1 MIKIAICDD
10 DLNVIE
16 EISQFLHDYEKIN
29 SVAFEILG
37 FYDGDELLASNQKFD
52 LIFLDIEM
60 ERIGGFEAADG
71 IREFDM
77 NLPIVYI
84 TSHSGHFERAFK
96 VHAFEY
102 IIKPIKQERL
112 LGVMNDFFAAR
123 HDVSETI
130 IQLLTS
136 DGFVNVKLNEVY
148 YFFAEAK
155 KKILMHTPDDDVL
168 IYENLADI
176 YDKLDK
182 TQFYMT
188 KRGSVVNLRYV
199 KRLKD
204 DRTIIMKDNYRV
216 SLAITKKEEFI
227 KKLSSVM
234 VDKLKG
240 Q

>member
-1 MIKIAICDD
+1 MIRIAVCDD
-10 DLNVIE
+10 DINIVK
-16 EISQFLHDYEKIN
+16 EISQFLHEYEKNN
-29 SVAFEILG
+29 SVDFEISG
-37 FYDGDELLASNQKFD
+37 FCDGDELLASNQKFD

-60 ERIGGFEAADG
+60 ERIGGFEAAYG

-102 IIKPIKQERL
+102 ITKPIKQERL

-123 HDVSETI
+123 HDVSESI

-155 KKILMHTPDDDVL
+155 KRILMHTVDDDVL
-168 IYENLADI
+168 IYENLSDI
-176 YDKLDK
+176 YNKLDK

-204 DRTIIMKDNYRV
+204 DRTIIMKDDYRV

>member
-16 EISQFLHDYEKIN
+16 EISQFLHDYEKNN

-155 KKILMHTPDDDVL
+155 KKILMHTFDDDII

-204 DRTIIMKDNYRV
+204 DRTIIMKDDYRV

>member
-16 EISQFLHDYEKIN
+16 EISQFLHDYEKNN
-29 SVAFEILG
+29 SVAFEVLG

-155 KKILMHTPDDDVL
+155 KKILMHTFDDDII

-204 DRTIIMKDNYRV
+204 DRTIIMKDDYRV
-216 SLAITKKEEFI
+216 SLATTKKEEFI

>member
-1 MIKIAICDD
+1 MIRIAVCDD
-10 DLNVIE
+10 DINIVK
-16 EISQFLHDYEKIN
+16 EISQFLHEYEKNN
-29 SVAFEILG
+29 SVDFEILG
-37 FYDGDELLASNQKFD
+37 FYDGDELLVSNQKFD

-102 IIKPIKQERL
+102 ITKPIKQERL

-123 HDVSETI
+123 HDVSESI
-130 IQLLTS
+130 ILLLTS

-155 KKILMHTPDDDVL
+155 KRILMHTVDDDVL

-176 YDKLDK
+176 YNKLDK

-204 DRTIIMKDNYRV
+204 DRTIIMKDDYRV

>member
-10 DLNVIE
+10 DMNIVK
-16 EISQFLHDYEKIN
+16 EISQFLHEYEKNN

-37 FYDGDELLASNQKFD
+37 FCDGDELLASSQKFD

-60 ERIGGFEAADG
+60 ERIDGFKAADE

-84 TSHSGHFERAFK
+84 TSHSGYFERAFK

-102 IIKPIKQERL
+102 LTKPIKQERL
-112 LGVMNDFFAAR
+112 LDVMNDFFAAR
-123 HDVSETI
+123 HDVSESI

-136 DGFVNVKLNEVY
+136 DGFVNIKLNEVY

-155 KKILMHTPDDDVL
+155 KRIIMHTVEDDVL

-176 YDKLDK
+176 YNKLDK

-188 KRGSVVNLRYV
+188 KRGSIVNLRYV

-204 DRTIIMKDNYRV
+204 DRTIIMKDGYRV

>member
-1 MIKIAICDD
+1 
-10 DLNVIE
+10 
-16 EISQFLHDYEKIN
+16 
-29 SVAFEILG
+29 
-37 FYDGDELLASNQKFD
+37 
-52 LIFLDIEM
+52 
-60 ERIGGFEAADG
+60 
-71 IREFDM
+71 
-77 NLPIVYI
+77 
-84 TSHSGHFERAFK
+84 
-96 VHAFEY
+96 
-102 IIKPIKQERL
+102 
-112 LGVMNDFFAAR
+112 MNDFFAAR

-155 KKILMHTPDDDVL
+155 KKILMHTVDGNVA
-168 IYENLADI
+168 IFENLADI
-176 YDKLDK
+176 YNKLDK

-199 KRLKD
+199 KRLKN
-204 DRTIIMKDNYRV
+204 DRIIIMKDGDWV
-216 SLAITKKEEFI
+216 ALAITKKEEFI

>member
-1 MIKIAICDD
+1 MVKIAICDD

-16 EISQFLHDYEKIN
+16 EISRFLLEYEKNN
-29 SVAFEILG
+29 SVSFEILG

-60 ERIGGFEAADG
+60 EHIDGFEAANE

-77 NLPIVYI
+77 NVFIVYI
-84 TSHSGHFERAFK
+84 TSHSGHFERALK

-123 HDVSETI
+123 HDVSEKI
-130 IQLLTS
+130 IQLLMS
-136 DGFVNVKLNEVY
+136 DGFVNVKLNKIY
-148 YFFAEAK
+148 YFFAESK
-155 KKILMHTPDDDVL
+155 KKILMHTVDDDVL

-176 YDKLDK
+176 YNKLDK

-204 DRTIIMKDNYRV
+204 DRTIIMKDDYMV

-227 KKLSSVM
+227 KKLSSVL

>member
-1 MIKIAICDD
+1 MIRIAVCDD
-10 DLNVIE
+10 DINIVK
-16 EISQFLHDYEKIN
+16 EISQFLHEYEKNN
-29 SVAFEILG
+29 SVDFEILG
-37 FYDGDELLASNQKFD
+37 FYDGDELLVPNQKFD

-77 NLPIVYI
+77 NVPIVYI
-84 TSHSGHFERAFK
+84 TSHSGFFERAFK

-102 IIKPIKQERL
+102 ITKPIKQERL

-123 HDVSETI
+123 HDVSESI

-155 KKILMHTPDDDVL
+155 KRILMHTVDDDVL

-176 YDKLDK
+176 YNKLDK

-204 DRTIIMKDNYRV
+204 DRTIIMKDDYRV

>member
-1 MIKIAICDD
+1 MVKIAICDD
-10 DLNVIE
+10 DINIIK
-16 EISQFLHDYEKIN
+16 EISQFLHEYEKNN
-29 SVAFEILG
+29 SVTFEILG
-37 FYDGDELLASNQKFD
+37 FHDGDELLASNQKFD

-60 ERIGGFEAADG
+60 EHMDGFEAANG

-77 NLPIVYI
+77 NVFIVYI
-84 TSHSGHFERAFK
+84 TSHSGHFERALK

-102 IIKPIKQERL
+102 ITKPIKQERL

-155 KKILMHTPDDDVL
+155 KKILMHTVDGNVA
-168 IYENLADI
+168 IFENLADI
-176 YDKLDK
+176 YNKLDK

-199 KRLKD
+199 KRLKN
-204 DRTIIMKDNYRV
+204 DRIIIMKDGDWV
-216 SLAITKKEEFI
+216 ALAITKKEEFI

>member
-16 EISQFLHDYEKIN
+16 EISQFLHDYEKNN
-29 SVAFEILG
+29 SVAFEVLG

-155 KKILMHTPDDDVL
+155 KKILMHTVDGNVT
-168 IYENLADI
+168 IFENLVYIPPRLTHLHAH
-176 YDKLDK
+176 LDTVRRPNK
-182 TQFYMT
+182 HT
-188 KRGSVVNLRYV
+188 VP
-199 KRLKD
+199 LK
-204 DRTIIMKDNYRV
+204 
-216 SLAITKKEEFI
+216 
-227 KKLSSVM
+227 
-234 VDKLKG
+234 
-240 Q
+240 

>member
-1 MIKIAICDD
+1 MIRIAVCDD
-10 DLNVIE
+10 DINIVK
-16 EISQFLHDYEKIN
+16 EISRFLLEYEKNN
-29 SVAFEILG
+29 SVTFEIIG

-60 ERIGGFEAADG
+60 ERIGGFEAANE

-77 NLPIVYI
+77 NVFIVYI
-84 TSHSGHFERAFK
+84 TSYSGYFERAFK

-102 IIKPIKQERL
+102 LTKPIEQGRL

-123 HDVSETI
+123 HDMSESI

-155 KKILMHTPDDDVL
+155 KKIIMHTFDGNVT
-168 IYENLADI
+168 IFENLADI
-176 YDKLDK
+176 YNKLDK

-199 KRLKD
+199 KRLKN
-204 DRTIIMKDNYRV
+204 DRIIIMKNGDWV
-216 SLAITKKEEFI
+216 ALAITKKEEFI
-227 KKLSSVM
+227 KKMSSVM

>member
-16 EISQFLHDYEKIN
+16 EISQFLHDYEKNN

-37 FYDGDELLASNQKFD
+37 FYDGDELLVSNQKFD

-155 KKILMHTPDDDVL
+155 KKILMHTVDGNVT
-168 IYENLADI
+168 IFENLADI
-176 YDKLDK
+176 YNKLDK

-199 KRLKD
+199 KRLKN
-204 DRTIIMKDNYRV
+204 DRIIIMKDGDWV
-216 SLAITKKEEFI
+216 ALAITKKEEFI

>member
-1 MIKIAICDD
+1 MIKIAVCDD
-10 DLNVIE
+10 DINIIK
-16 EISQFLHDYEKIN
+16 EISQFLHEYEKSN
-29 SVAFEILG
+29 SVDFEILG
-37 FYDGDELLASNQKFD
+37 FFDGDELLASNQKFD